1 VLNFLHDHIEAGVFD
16 PDAVNLLVAAF
27 DDAWQSIKD
36 SGPSLSDKQIEL
48 TRVTLAKYIIEQA
61 RHGERDQRRLR
72 DRALLQVRPPPR
84 SNDTRQRSVSPEV
97 AVICFGSTCSFV
109 PQAAIG
115 RSFDHL
121 VGARGPYRRN
131 VEAERCHM
139 RFVISSYSI
148 GVVCPL

>member
-72 DRALLQVRPPPR
+72 DRALLHLAKANLRYSPR
-84 SNDTRQRSVSPEV
+84 DRK
-97 AVICFGSTCSFV
+97 
-109 PQAAIG
+109 
-115 RSFDHL
+115 
-121 VGARGPYRRN
+121 
-131 VEAERCHM
+131 
-139 RFVISSYSI
+139 
-148 GVVCPL
+148 